1 MPGIVIFYSLFWVE
15 TKVLS
20 LKQTIQLFVCVG
32 SIEDEYNCWIGF
44 NRNKS
49 LLMIFLYRLSMET
62 NDFIDLCM
70 QAYFAL
76 IQVFAHNISR
86 QRDLIQTVIEDF
98 CILLDEV

>member
-1 MPGIVIFYSLFWVE
+1 
-15 TKVLS
+15 
-20 LKQTIQLFVCVG
+20 
-32 SIEDEYNCWIGF
+32 
-44 NRNKS
+44 
-49 LLMIFLYRLSMET
+49 MET

-98 CILLDEV
+98 CILLDEVGPYNLLLRAYILFLGYQARIRD

>member
-1 MPGIVIFYSLFWVE
+1 
-15 TKVLS
+15 
-20 LKQTIQLFVCVG
+20 
-32 SIEDEYNCWIGF
+32 
-44 NRNKS
+44 
-49 LLMIFLYRLSMET
+49 MET

-98 CILLDEV
+98 CILLDEVVALQSTIKSI

>member
-1 MPGIVIFYSLFWVE
+1 
-15 TKVLS
+15 
-20 LKQTIQLFVCVG
+20 
-32 SIEDEYNCWIGF
+32 
-44 NRNKS
+44 
-49 LLMIFLYRLSMET
+49 MET

-98 CILLDEV
+98 CILLDEVVALQSTIKSICIVFRLPSSN